1 MISRHHFA
9 MRLAFDY
16 VCSVME
22 DKLLKHGAGPGKS
35 RKIAYEMARNSL
47 EGTYTHGI
55 NRFAR
60 LIRCIDCGIVVPEAE
75 PGLLSSFGAIERY
88 DGRQGFGITNALF
101 AMDRAMKLSSEHGI
115 GMVGLI
121 NTNHWMR
128 AATYG
133 YYAVEHGYAAICFTN
148 TIPNMPAWGA
158 IDSKL
163 GNNPFVMAFPR
174 KDGRHI
180 IVDSAMTQFSY
191 GALEVAKLAGR
202 RMSVAAGFDKDGN
215 LTDDPVKVLET
226 RRTIPAGF
234 WKGAAMSFLLD
245 IFASCLTLGRSVA
258 DISKLEGDEH
268 GVSQLF
274 FAVDYAKLV
283 DREEASE
290 AAERAIAFLKESKKA
305 EGTEEIVYPGERMM
319 RTKERNLKDGIPVD
333 ERIWNEII
341 SL

>member
-1 MISRHHFA
+1 MIRVSPHF
-9 MRLAFDY
+9 
-16 VCSVME
+16 S
-22 DKLLKHGAGPGKS
+22 
-35 RKIAYEMARNSL
+35 
-47 EGTYTHGI
+47 
-55 NRFAR
+55 
-60 LIRCIDCGIVVPEAE
+60 
-75 PGLLSSFGAIERY
+75 
-88 DGRQGFGITNALF
+88 

-133 YYAVEHGYAAICFTN
+133 YYAAEHGYAAICFTN